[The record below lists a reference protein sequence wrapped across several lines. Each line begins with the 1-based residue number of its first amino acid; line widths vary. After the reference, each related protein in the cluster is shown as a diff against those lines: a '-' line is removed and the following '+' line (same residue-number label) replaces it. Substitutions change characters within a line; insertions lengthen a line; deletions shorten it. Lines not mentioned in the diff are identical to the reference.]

1 MTDTHETNE
10 VGKLAAAL
18 MDRIEAD
25 HPGAEIGEIVIAV
38 EVIKSS
44 ERSAAVVVR
53 WTDRPLSALA
63 LLHGAIHTI
72 TRRNLQ

>member
-1 MTDTHETNE
+1 MTDIRETNE
-10 VGKLAAAL
+10 IGKLAAAL

-25 HPGAEIGEIVIAV
+25 HPGVEIGEIVIAV
-38 EVIKSS
+38 EVIESS
-44 ERSAAVVVR
+44 DRSAVAVR